1 MIRPVSKS
9 FSTHLRERL
18 AGRRRSGQARYEQLR
33 ESLHE
38 LIREGVAGP
47 GGALPAERELAR
59 MTGWSRVTVRKALSG
74 LVERGVVNSKP
85 GAGTFVGERIVRSF
99 SRLTSFTDDL
109 RARGLDP
116 RAVFLER
123 GLGEATPDEAMA
135 LAVSPG
141 SGVVRL
147 HRLRF
152 AGESPLAVERT
163 VVPQSVLPSA
173 DAVAVSLY
181 ETLEALGVPPHRA
194 LQRLRAVAVDA
205 ATAEL
210 LDLPTGSPGLQIERR
225 AFLADGRPV
234 EFTRSVY
241 RADAYDFVA
250 ELTRG

>member
-1 MIRPVSKS
+1 MSRS
-9 FSTHLRERL
+9 FATHLRERL
-18 AGRRRSGQARYEQLR
+18 AVQRRGGRPRYEQLR
-33 ESLHE
+33 EALHE
-38 LIREGVAGP
+38 LIRHGVAGP

-59 MTGWSRVTVRKALSG
+59 MTGWSRVTVRKALAG
-74 LVERGVVNSKP
+74 LVEQGIVSSRP

-116 RAVFLER
+116 RVVFLER
-123 GLGEATPDEAMA
+123 SVGEATPDEAVA
-135 LAVSPG
+135 LAIPPG
-141 SGVVRL
+141 GGVVRL

-163 VVPQSVLPSA
+163 VVPQSILPGA
-173 DAVAVSLY
+173 ELVAVSLY
-181 ETLEALGVPPHRA
+181 ETLEALNVAPYRA
-194 LQRLRAVAVDA
+194 VQRLRAVAVDA
-205 ATAEL
+205 ATAHL
-210 LDLPTGSPGLQIERR
+210 LELPTGSPGLQIERR

-250 ELTRG
+250 ELTRE

>member
-1 MIRPVSKS
+1 MVCRMSKD

-18 AGRRRSGQARYEQLR
+18 AARRRSGQPRYEQLR

-47 GGALPAERELAR
+47 GGTLPA
-59 MTGWSRVTVRKALSG
+59 
-74 LVERGVVNSKP
+74 
-85 GAGTFVGERIVRSF
+85 ERIVRSF

-116 RAVFLER
+116 RVVFLER
-123 GLGEATPDEAMA
+123 AVGEATTDEAMA

-147 HRLRF
+147 HRLRS

-163 VVPQSVLPSA
+163 VVPQSILPSA

-210 LDLPTGSPGLQIERR
+210 LDLPSGRPGPQIERR

-241 RADAYDFVA
+241 RADADDFVA